1 VINLSLQVKE
11 HVVFLIA
18 SYKRGQGP

>member
-11 HVVFLIA
+11 HVVFLH
-18 SYKRGQGP
+18 SKLLKRQGP

>member
-11 HVVFLIA
+11 HVAFLIA